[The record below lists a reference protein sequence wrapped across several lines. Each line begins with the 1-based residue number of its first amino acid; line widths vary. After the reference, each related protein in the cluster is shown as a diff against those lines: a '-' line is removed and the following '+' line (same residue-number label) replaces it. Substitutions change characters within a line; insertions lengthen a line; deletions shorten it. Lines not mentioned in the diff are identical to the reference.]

1 MASESSKRQ
10 QWQRTKDVQCMA
22 NLTVEAMHLKVDCG
36 SDLMSYMLM
45 TAWQSV
51 SQIPHLAYF
60 HIPQK
65 WDRNSRSNSA
75 YLNFLWMRCGDACSN
90 GVQWSSIGS
99 KLPALALPSKPK
111 ASVQPQ
117 KLKKCPVASKQEF
130 VDINVHSARRSQL
143 PKDLAAKC
151 INRWDQTAGD
161 LTWWFPMIY
170 TAQTAQAIRIR
181 AKSEFRA
188 SGAKCDPLVQ
198 NVAPSELAL
207 AMLASSRTICI
218 RISLVLEPR
227 PRFVESV

>member
-170 TAQTAQAIRIR
+170 TAHRSGNPNPCEIRIQSIR
-181 AKSEFRA
+181 CKMWSF
-188 SGAKCDPLVQ
+188 GAKCGSFWVGFG
-198 NVAPSELAL
+198 N
-207 AMLASSRTICI
+207 ASFITHY
-218 RISLVLEPR
+218 LH
-227 PRFVESV
+227 

>member
-170 TAQTAQAIRIR
+170 TAHRSDRSDRSDATESVRNQN
-181 AKSEFRA
+181 SEH
-188 SGAKCDPLVQ
+188 SVQ
-198 NVAPSELAL
+198 NVILWCKMWLLLSWLWQ
-207 AMLASSRTICI
+207 C
-218 RISLVLEPR
+218 
-227 PRFVESV
+227 